1 MGPQYEPEGHFINF
15 DPPITHPAVGMH
27 ACMLHAKHD
36 ADDATCYMLCMHE
49 IEKEVMCHVI
59 IYDLL
64 ADIWHQTLG

>member
-1 MGPQYEPEGHFINF
+1 
-15 DPPITHPAVGMH
+15 MH